1 MRHQYGSTSNRLFYP
16 PKWIKCDVALR
27 KRGGGR
33 GGKGGGKE
41 GGLEGTWLTFLLI
54 KMSHLD
60 FINPFNPKSD

>member
-1 MRHQYGSTSNRLFYP
+1 MRHQYGSPSNRLFYP

-27 KRGGGR
+27 KRG

-60 FINPFNPKSD
+60 FINPFNPFSD